1 LTFGIL
7 KIYYQSKVF
16 FLRSAESRTNR
27 ESTMECIFCKII
39 DGEIPAVK
47 VLDEELVLAFMD
59 INPST
64 RGHMLVV
71 PKKHAENI
79 FEISEGDLTAVIAAV
94 KRCSEAVK
102 GALKAEGITVLQLN
116 GRASEQIVPHLH
128 VHIMPRWEND
138 GLSVST
144 WEMKKG
150 DMEEITDIARR
161 IEEHIS
167 PSS

>member
-27 ESTMECIFCKII
+27 ENTMECIFCKII

-79 FEISEGDLTAVIAAV
+79 FEISEGDLTAVITAV

-102 GALKAEGITVLQLN
+102 EALKAEGVTVLQLN
-116 GRASEQIVPHLH
+116 GRASDQIVPHLH
-128 VHIMPRWEND
+128 IHIMPRWEND

-144 WEMKKG
+144 WEMKTG

-161 IEEHIS
+161 IKEHIS